1 MKLIILLL
9 CFIPNS
15 VISQQLDIMLI
26 GVSHNYSGYP
36 AQDFSSIHKKIKDF
50 RPAAFFGEFLSKEDE
65 RLVMD
70 YWCKADNIKRL
81 QILEKNR
88 HIPQAL
94 LAGRIDSLKKRA
106 LLDTANYYIK
116 ADLSHAYYLNQDVA
130 NGHYQFWKVFEYLQ
144 REPNTL
150 LERYVDSLLSP
161 KLDTTGRSMRR
172 LKTSEYAVI
181 AFPLM
186 QQLDIKELFSM
197 DCQDYDLN
205 WGASWATF
213 DAKFNVFRK
222 DTSQA
227 FKNEL
232 QFNLARINN
241 GYARYDSI
249 EQHSKRVTEWL
260 NTDEAADISASG
272 DFYLQDMY
280 EMNNFPKEEMLSKI
294 HWWLMRNKG
303 MCENVV
309 NRARKAGVRKIVV
322 IAGANHRKYM
332 QNIFRNMPQVRV
344 RNINEF

>member
-1 MKLIILLL
+1 MKWIILFL
-9 CFIPNS
+9 CFISNS
-15 VISQQLDIMLI
+15 VIAQQLDIMLI

-36 AQDFSSIHKKIKDF
+36 IQDFSGIHKKIKDF
-50 RPAAFFGEFLSKEDE
+50 RPAAFFGEFLSREDE
-65 RLVMD
+65 KLVMD

-81 QILEKNR
+81 EILEKNR
-88 HIPQAL
+88 HIPKAL

-116 ADLSHAYYLNQDVA
+116 TDLSHAYYLNQDVA

-144 REPNTL
+144 RKPNTS

-161 KLDTTGRSMRR
+161 KLDTTGRSMKR

-186 QQLDIKELFSM
+186 QQLGIKELFSM

-205 WGASWATF
+205 WGASWTMF

-232 QFNLARINN
+232 KSHLARINR
-241 GYARYDSI
+241 GYAIYDSI
-249 EQHSKRVTEWL
+249 EQHSNRVTEWL
-260 NTDEAADISASG
+260 NTDEAAGISASG
-272 DFYLQDMY
+272 DFYLPEMY
-280 EMNNFPKEEMLSKI
+280 EMENFPKEVMLSKI
-294 HWWLMRNKG
+294 HWWIMRNKG

-332 QNIFRNMPQVRV
+332 QDIFRTMPGVRV

>member
-1 MKLIILLL
+1 M
-9 CFIPNS
+9 PGS
-15 VISQQLDIMLI
+15 VIAQQLDIMLI

-36 AQDFSSIHKKIKDF
+36 AQDFSGIHRKIRDF
-50 RPAAFFGEFLSKEDE
+50 RPTAFFGEFLSSEDE

-70 YWCKADNIKRL
+70 YWCKADNVKRL
-81 QILEKNR
+81 QTLEKNR

-130 NGHYQFWKVFEYLQ
+130 NGHYQFWKVFDYLQ
-144 REPNTL
+144 RAPNTS

-161 KLDTTGRSMRR
+161 KLDTTGRSMKR

-186 QQLDIKELFSM
+186 QQLGIRELLSM

-205 WGASWATF
+205 WGASWAAF
-213 DAKFNVFRK
+213 DTKFAVFRK
-222 DTSQA
+222 DTNQA

-232 QFNLARINN
+232 KSHLTRINN
-241 GYARYDSI
+241 GYAKYDSI
-249 EQHSKRVTEWL
+249 ERYSKRVTEWL
-260 NTDEAADISASG
+260 NTDEAAAISASG
-272 DFYLQDMY
+272 DFYLPDMY
-280 EMNNFPKEEMLSKI
+280 DMQNFPKEVMLSKI

-303 MCENVV
+303 MCDNVV
-309 NRARKAGVRKIVV
+309 NRARKAGVRRIVV
-322 IAGANHRKYM
+322 MAGANHRKYM
-332 QNIFRNMPQVRV
+332 QDIFRTMPQVRV